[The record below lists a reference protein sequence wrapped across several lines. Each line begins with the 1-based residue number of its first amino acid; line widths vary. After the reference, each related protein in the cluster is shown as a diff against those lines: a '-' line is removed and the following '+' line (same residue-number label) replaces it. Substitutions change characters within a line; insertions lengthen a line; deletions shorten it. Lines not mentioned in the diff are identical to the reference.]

1 MEKISYKETLIA
13 ICIRSFAHGSNPVTD
28 ATDSLQ
34 VMTLKRG
41 KGEEVK
47 AHFHAP
53 KHRETERVQECL
65 LVRKGSVEVDLFGND
80 NVLFRTLLVSVG
92 EALLLLSGGHAV
104 RYLEDTEIIEVK
116 NGPYIPDKELI

>member
-1 MEKISYKETLIA
+1 MDRYEYNGDLLAIHIKE
-13 ICIRSFAHGSNPVTD
+13 FAHGSNPVT
-28 ATDSLQ
+28 APESPLQ

-47 AHFHAP
+47 AHIHAP

-65 LVRKGSVEVDLFGND
+65 LVRKGSVEVDLYGTGTSPFK
-80 NVLFRTLLVSVG
+80 TLHVCAG

-104 RYLEDTEIIEVK
+104 RYLEETEIIEVK
-116 NGPYIPDKELI
+116 NGPYLADKELI